1 MQEDVLHLILLA
13 LSKGELIARK
23 TLVMN
28 IVQTLSENY
37 PQVSKV
43 TLFFNK
49 IYSLRKEVVLLTFF

>member
-28 IVQTLSENY
+28 IVQTLSDDY

-49 IYSLRKEVVLLTFF
+49 IYNSRKNVVFL